1 MIQNLSRRL
10 LAASALALVA
20 CSGKKTPTGTTQ
32 PPASISVSSA
42 APTLSVAQGASGSAA
57 LTIART
63 NYTGDV
69 TLTAEGVPTGVT
81 ATFTP
86 ATIGAGA
93 TTSSVALAVSG
104 TAAAGTST
112 VTVRARGTGV
122 TDVTTS
128 IALTITATATGTVSL
143 ALTPTASTIT
153 AGQTAVSTLAI
164 TRGGG
169 FAGGVNLTLSG
180 APTGLTFAF
189 STSNPVTAN
198 SVTLTLTA
206 ATSVVPGPYT
216 LTVRGNATGLTEA
229 TATYVLTVNAVPSN
243 SVSWRYCNTDR
254 IPSWFAYQDGT
265 TGSWQRVTATS
276 AGQFDFAV
284 GQPTVGIASV
294 YTDRGITVTDV
305 RYYGLTELQAAAAAE
320 CTENPVAGT
329 KTINGTVTGFASS
342 SETANVAI
350 GNAVSSIASQ
360 LSPAFTIPRVQ
371 TGPRDLI
378 AARVNVGANTTTRL
392 LLVRGTNIADNGS
405 TGPLDLGAG
414 TSFAPASATVTIT
427 APNDGTLIGS
437 TSFQTATN
445 TGAALQIGALSSGVA
460 STYQGFPASVL
471 LATDAQRVT
480 ITQDVTGGLI
490 SRSISRF
497 IGGPIS
503 FTMAMPVDPAVPTVT
518 AVSGATYPRATAA
531 GTLPAAFNRQVTVVF
546 DPPATPRRWIMSS
559 TSAARAGSLSYSLTM
574 PDFSQV
580 PGWNTAWQLTTGN
593 AEVNS
598 SFSGQTGAGT
608 SGEAIIG
615 TTAFTISR
623 KTQFTF

>member
-1 MIQNLSRRL
+1 MIQNPSRVL
-10 LAASALALVA
+10 LAAAMMALAA
-20 CSGKKTPTGTTQ
+20 CGSSKSPTGTTR
-32 PPASISVSSA
+32 PPATIGVSSGT
-42 APTLSVAQGASGSAA
+42 PTLTVAQGASGTAA
-57 LTIART
+57 LTVSRT
-63 NYTGDV
+63 SYTGEV
-69 TLTAEGVPTGVT
+69 TLTAEGMPTGVT

-86 ATIGAGA
+86 ATVAA
-93 TTSSVALAVSG
+93 DSTTSSLALAVSA

-112 VTVRARGTGV
+112 IIVRARGTGV

-128 IALTITATATGTVSL
+128 VALTITATATGTLSL
-143 ALTPTASTIT
+143 ALTPAASTIV

-198 SVTLTLTA
+198 SVTLTLSA

-229 TATYVLTVNAVPSN
+229 TTTYVLTVNAVTSN
-243 SVSWRYCNTDR
+243 SVSWRYCNADR

-265 TGSWQRVTATS
+265 DGGWQRVTATS

-294 YTDRGITVTDV
+294 STDRSITVTEV
-305 RYYGLTELQAAAAAE
+305 RYFGLSELQDAATAE

-329 KTINGTVTGFASS
+329 KTINGTVTGFASP

-350 GNAVSSIASQ
+350 GNAVSSIASE
-360 LSPAFTIPRVQ
+360 LSPTFSILQVQ
-371 TGPRDLI
+371 NGPRDLI
-378 AARVNVGANTTTRL
+378 SARVNVSTNSTARL
-392 LLVRGTNIADNGS
+392 LLLRNTNFADNS
-405 TGPLDLGAG
+405 AIGPLDLAAG
-414 TSFAPASATVTIT
+414 TSFAPASATVTVT
-427 APNDGTLIGS
+427 APNDGTLIAS
-437 TSFQTATN
+437 TNFRTATN

-471 LATDAQRVT
+471 VASDRQRVT
-480 ITQDVTGGLI
+480 ISQNVGTTL

-497 IGGPIS
+497 IGGPVNIAM
-503 FTMAMPVDPAVPTVT
+503 TMPADPAVPTVT
-518 AVSGATYPRATAA
+518 LVPNATYPRATAA
-531 GTLPAAFNRQVTVVF
+531 GTLPAAFNRLVSLVF
-546 DPPATPRRWIMSS
+546 EPPSLPRRWILSS
-559 TSAARAGSLSYSLTM
+559 TSAARAGNLSYSLTM

-580 PGWNTAWQLTTGN
+580 PGWNTAWQLTTG
-593 AEVNS
+593 AVDVNS
-598 SFSGQTGAGT
+598 SFNGQTGASIT
-608 SGEAIIG
+608 GEIVIG
-615 TTAFTISR
+615 TTVFTISR
-623 KTQFTF
+623 KTPFTF